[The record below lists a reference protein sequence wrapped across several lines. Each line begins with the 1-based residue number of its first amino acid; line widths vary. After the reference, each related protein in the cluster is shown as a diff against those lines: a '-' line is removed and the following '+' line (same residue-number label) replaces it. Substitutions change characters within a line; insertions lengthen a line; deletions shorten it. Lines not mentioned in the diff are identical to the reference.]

1 MRIPRRRR
9 AVSRYPFRADIPIP
23 LFPLRQNRSSSSL
36 RVFGP
41 PSSRSFDRSRF
52 LRWNVREPPRLS
64 LRRTRATGT
73 ASSMY
78 KLPAWLAASSE
89 RKVVRRCRVKSKECR
104 YSDFFFFSFLLFS
117 FSSFFFH
124 TTNQFQT
131 GTHACQFRQLVS
143 LERGDR
149 EWEREKTVGWNDS
162 WNLREKR
169 RKICGLS
176 IHGTKI
182 GSSISLNILH
192 WLKCSGSKQVCCK
205 ENRRVHATPRRL
217 SPVSRLCP
225 LSHVYYLDAWQWG
238 T

>member
-143 LERGDR
+143 LERGER
-149 EWEREKTVGWNDS
+149 EREREKENS
-162 WNLREKR
+162 WLKR
-169 RKICGLS
+169 RVEIYERNVAKS
-176 IHGTKI
+176 VDYRSTERK
-182 GSSISLNILH
+182 SD
-192 WLKCSGSKQVCCK
+192 
-205 ENRRVHATPRRL
+205 RRFVEYFAL
-217 SPVSRLCP
+217 
-225 LSHVYYLDAWQWG
+225 A
-238 T
+238 